1 MLEKTLKVNGKD
13 VKFKSSAAVLR
24 VYRIK
29 FGRDIFED
37 LMKLESALADSNQA
51 ASRIPIEQLELFEN
65 VAYAMAYSADPE
77 GVPENINEWLDQ
89 FEIFSI
95 YEVLPQI
102 LELWSDNLATTVE
115 GKKKDLPQAGE

>member
-37 LMKLESALADSNQA
+37 LMKLESSLLDSNQA
-51 ASRIPIEQLELFEN
+51 ASRIPIEHLKLFEN

-77 GVPENINEWLDQ
+77 RVPEDINEWLDQ

-95 YEVLPQI
+95 YEILPQI
-102 LELWSDNLATTVE
+102 LELWSNNLATTVE

>member
-24 VYRIK
+24 IYRTK

-37 LMKLESALADSNQA
+37 LMKLEASLADSDQK
-51 ASRIPIEQLELFEN
+51 ASRIPVENLELFEN

-77 GVPENINEWLDQ
+77 GVPEDIGEWLDQ

-95 YEVLPQI
+95 YEILPQI
-102 LELWSDNLATTVE
+102 LELWGNNLATTVE
-115 GKKKDLPQAGE
+115 GKKKDTAPNES